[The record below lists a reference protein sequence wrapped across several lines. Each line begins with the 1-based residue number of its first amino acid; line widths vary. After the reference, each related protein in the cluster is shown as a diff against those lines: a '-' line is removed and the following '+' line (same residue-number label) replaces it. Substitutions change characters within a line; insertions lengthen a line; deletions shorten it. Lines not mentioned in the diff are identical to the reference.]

1 MLVAGLTRPKTTRLD
16 HFPEHGP
23 LIVVGNHI
31 AAMEAVLMVVTAPWQ
46 MEMLGPVEG
55 HAMETGPRELRALAQ
70 WAVHSRHTL
79 RLQPIRRY
87 HLAGQPEE
95 IVEHVPDETHQ
106 W

>member
-1 MLVAGLTRPKTTRLD
+1 VLKLKRTGLVTNVGT
-16 HFPEHGP
+16 
-23 LIVVGNHI
+23 LIPPVQPAPGVPRKHALREASTEI
-31 AAMEAVLMVVTAPWQ
+31 MEA
-46 MEMLGPVEG
+46 VEG
-55 HAMETGPRELRALAQ
+55 HAMETGPRELRAFAQ
-70 WAVHSRHTL
+70 WAVDSRHTL